1 MQLRTAHA
9 CIFLAAT
16 AAFAGIPTSDGFA
29 DTGFAYQEVSGR
41 IGIESRWYPDTAA
54 YRGQK
59 SSTNS
64 LVLQPQF
71 YLEDD
76 EGRSVTLTPFLRYD
90 SADPERSHADLR
102 EAYVLLFGEAGDGQW
117 ELRVGVDQV
126 FWGVAESRHLVDII
140 NQVDLVDHPNEET
153 KLGQPMIH
161 ATWSSEWGTAELF
174 GLTYHRPR
182 TFPGPRGRLRGIRAV
197 SEEDVT
203 YESSAAEWNLDIA
216 VRYSRSFG
224 PFDIGIS
231 AFDGTSREPT
241 FCPLGAPRE
250 SPEQHYEQIRQLGL
264 DSQIIIEG
272 WLLKL
277 EAIHRTGAKNF
288 LSCREEDYGA
298 FVIGSEYSFY
308 SVWETPF
315 DVSVLAEWNYDGRG
329 QYATNVFQNDVFL
342 AARLALNDV
351 QGTEF
356 TMGVFED
363 IDYETRVLSLEFYR
377 RLSDQW
383 ALNLEAIAFLDVD
396 QMDVLYAGTRQDTF
410 VGLNLSYNY

>member
-174 GLTYHRPR
+174 GL
-182 TFPGPRGRLRGIRAV
+182 
-197 SEEDVT
+197 
-203 YESSAAEWNLDIA
+203 
-216 VRYSRSFG
+216 
-224 PFDIGIS
+224 
-231 AFDGTSREPT
+231 
-241 FCPLGAPRE
+241 
-250 SPEQHYEQIRQLGL
+250 
-264 DSQIIIEG
+264 
-272 WLLKL
+272 
-277 EAIHRTGAKNF
+277 
-288 LSCREEDYGA
+288 
-298 FVIGSEYSFY
+298 
-308 SVWETPF
+308 
-315 DVSVLAEWNYDGRG
+315 
-329 QYATNVFQNDVFL
+329 
-342 AARLALNDV
+342 
-351 QGTEF
+351 
-356 TMGVFED
+356 
-363 IDYETRVLSLEFYR
+363 
-377 RLSDQW
+377 
-383 ALNLEAIAFLDVD
+383 
-396 QMDVLYAGTRQDTF
+396 
-410 VGLNLSYNY
+410 